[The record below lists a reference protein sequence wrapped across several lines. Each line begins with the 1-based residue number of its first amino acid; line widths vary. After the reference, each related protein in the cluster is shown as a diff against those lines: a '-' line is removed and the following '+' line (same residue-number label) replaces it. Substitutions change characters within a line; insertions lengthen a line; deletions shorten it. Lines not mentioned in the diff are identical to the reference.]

1 VGERHICPIAWVA
14 ASSDLQRVVAETNG
28 CMRRIR
34 IGSGGTTSVVEMTDN
49 PTLSTIERLELA
61 ADSGTGVT
69 FVGASMA
76 AEAGPVQVSWSEIH
90 DDARAVGAALQA
102 RGLVPGDHV
111 AILGPTSRELITI
124 VRGCWMAGLAS
135 MVLPLPMR
143 MGSLDVFIDST
154 RGRILHGDAKLLLID
169 ELLADFY
176 SPAEGDPPILPMKAV
191 MPGAT
196 NVPTGDALE
205 IPAHDPERLVILQY
219 TSGSTSE
226 PKGVMIPDRVL
237 SANIDACAEA
247 AELNSD
253 DAMVSWL
260 PLYHDMGLVGFL
272 ALPMTKGVDLV
283 QAAPQDFL
291 AHPGNWMQ
299 WLSDYRATATAGPNF
314 SWVLAT
320 RALKRMKDLDLSHLT
335 VALSGAEPV
344 DPKAVDAFVAEASR
358 FGFTAGGMFPAFGM
372 AEVAI
377 GGTFPPR
384 RRGLVTDTVDRIVL
398 ETQRVAK
405 PVEIHDEDELGLTAR
420 QLPLL
425 GKPVPGLE
433 MKVVD
438 PETFEELPERHV
450 GELLLRGTSV
460 TPGYYKR
467 PDATAALFHD
477 GWLLTGDLAYVLD
490 GELVLCGRIKDVIIV
505 GGRNV
510 FPEDIERAV
519 GPLDGVRAGNVI
531 AFGMEGYKGKE
542 SVVVVAEV
550 RVSDTS
556 GGLEEI
562 RERIHHRTLEVCGLP
577 PRDVML
583 VTPGTLPKTSS
594 GKLQRAKC
602 RDEYLNEE
610 LALIE

>member
-1 VGERHICPIAWVA
+1 
-14 ASSDLQRVVAETNG
+14 
-28 CMRRIR
+28 
-34 IGSGGTTSVVEMTDN
+34 MTD
-49 PTLSTIERLELA
+49 TLSTIERLELA
-61 ADSGTGVT
+61 ADSDTGVT

-76 AEAGPVQVSWSEIH
+76 SDDGPVYVSWREIH
-90 DDARAVGAALQA
+90 DDARSVGAALQA

-124 VRGCWMAGLAS
+124 VRGCWMAGIAS

-143 MGSLDVFIDST
+143 MGSLEVFIEST
-154 RGRILHGDAKLLLID
+154 RGRIRHGDAKLVLID
-169 ELLADFY
+169 DLLADFY
-176 SPAEGDPPILPMKAV
+176 VAAAGDPPILPMKSV
-191 MPGAT
+191 LPGSP
-196 NVPTGDALE
+196 NVPSGDALQ
-205 IPAHDPERLVILQY
+205 IPPSDPERLVILQY

-226 PKGVMIPDRVL
+226 PKGVLIPDRVL

-247 AELNSD
+247 AELNSAD
-253 DAMVSWL
+253 DVMVSWL

-299 WLSDYRATATAGPNF
+299 WLSDYRGTATAGPNF

-320 RALKRMKDLDLSHLT
+320 RALKRMEGLDLSRLT

-344 DPKAVDAFVAEASR
+344 DPDAVDAFVAEASR
-358 FGFTAGGMFPAFGM
+358 FGFTSGGMFPAFGM

-405 PVEIHDEDELGLTAR
+405 PVEIDDPDELGLTAR
-420 QLPLL
+420 RLPLL
-425 GKPVPGLE
+425 GKPVPGLK
-433 MKVVD
+433 MMVVD
-438 PETFEELPERHV
+438 PETYEEVPERHV

-467 PDATAALFHD
+467 PDATAALFRD
-477 GWLLTGDLAYVLD
+477 GWLCTGDLAYLLD

-510 FPEDIERAV
+510 FPEDIERAI

-542 SVVVVAEV
+542 SVVVVAEA
-550 RVSDTS
+550 RVNDTS
-556 GGLEEI
+556 GGLDDI
-562 RERIHHRTLEVCGLP
+562 RDRIHRRTLEVCGLP

-583 VTPGTLPKTSS
+583 VAPSTLPKTSS

-610 LALIE
+610 LSLLA